1 MFGRITGF
9 NMLDYAC
16 QRAIQALKVPR
27 RAVLVTS
34 GPAGVQVSEGPCA
47 AIDLKLY
54 LLVPQ
59 TSDHLFN
66 LESDPSVTLLAAN
79 WVLKGTA
86 RIIPPNVLNLEPG
99 LFQVS
104 EEQGCILVQV
114 DPCQVQIRREQGWG
128 NLETIDDISSR

>member
-1 MFGRITGF
+1 
-9 NMLDYAC
+9 MLDYAR
-16 QRAIQALKVPR
+16 QRAIQALKVYR

-34 GPAGVQVSEGPCA
+34 GPARVQVSEGPCA

-66 LESDPSVTLLAAN
+66 LEYDPSITLLAAN

-86 RIIPPNVLNLEPG
+86 RIIPPNVLNLELG

-104 EEQGCILVQV
+104 EEEGCILVQV
-114 DPCQVQIRREQGWG
+114 DPSQVQIRREQGWG
-128 NLETIDDISSR
+128 NLETIEVISS

>member
-1 MFGRITGF
+1 
-9 NMLDYAC
+9 MLDYAC

-66 LESDPSVTLLAAN
+66 LESDPSVTLLAVN
-79 WVLKGTA
+79 WVLKGKA
-86 RIIPPNVLNLEPG
+86 RTIPPNVLKLE
-99 LFQVS
+99 LEFFQTS
-104 EEQGCILVQV
+104 EEEGCVLVQV
-114 DPCQVQIRREQGWG
+114 DPCQLQIRREQGWG
-128 NLETIDDISSR
+128 NLETIDVISSR